1 MISSMTAFARQEQ
14 GGEWGLLSWQ
24 IRSINHRYLDLNIN
38 MPDAFLGLESEA
50 REKIRAILRRGK
62 VDCTLYYQG
71 VGNINTLVLNTSLVE
86 HLLQVSNS
94 ISAKWEKAT
103 TLNPLEVLRWPGV
116 LQTAATAN
124 LDSLADI
131 IWKLLTQTLQELQ
144 VGRLREGAAL
154 ANFLQQH
161 LTAVHA
167 EIKNAR
173 LRLPDVQSLQRKRL
187 LQRLEEAQVSL
198 EPQRLEQEMVLF
210 AQRNDVTEECE
221 RLETHANEVER
232 LLTQGQ
238 GVGRR
243 LDFLMQELHREANTL
258 GSKSLDQNLSR
269 IAIELKILI
278 EQMRE
283 QIQNIE

>member
-14 GGEWGLLSWQ
+14 RGEWGLLSWQ

-38 MPDAFLGLESEA
+38 MPDAFLEFESQA
-50 REKIRAILRRGK
+50 REKIRAVLRRGK
-62 VDCTLYYQG
+62 VDCTLYYQSI
-71 VGNINTLVLNTSLVE
+71 GNVNTLTVNTALLE
-86 HLLQVSNS
+86 HLLQVSGD
-94 ISAKWEKAT
+94 IGAKWEKAT
-103 TLNPLEVLRWPGV
+103 TLNPLEVLRWPGI
-116 LQTAATAN
+116 LQTATTSR
-124 LDSLADI
+124 LDFLNDK
-131 IWKLLTQTLQELQ
+131 IWNLLTQTLDELQ
-144 VGRLREGAAL
+144 VARLREGASL

-161 LTAVHA
+161 LAAMHL

-173 LRLPDVQSLQRKRL
+173 QRLPEVQNLQRKRL
-187 LQRLEEAQVSL
+187 LQRLEEAQVSF

-221 RLETHANEVER
+221 RLETHVTEVER
-232 LLTQGQ
+232 LLAQGH

-269 IAIELKILI
+269 VAIELKILI